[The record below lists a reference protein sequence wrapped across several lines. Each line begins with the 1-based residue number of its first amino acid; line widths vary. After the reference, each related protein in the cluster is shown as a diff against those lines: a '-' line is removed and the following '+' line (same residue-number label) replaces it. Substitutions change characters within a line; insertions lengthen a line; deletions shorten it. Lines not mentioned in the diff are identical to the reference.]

1 MDLNRIIEEYK
12 QMNRNPIDNCGVTV
26 GLFNESDYTKWKVTI
41 IGPKD
46 SSYKGGLFILSINFP
61 KEYPNKA
68 PEVCFLTP
76 IYHIN
81 VNPIAPK
88 TQGEGV
94 ESLGHIC
101 ISSLNWWKPY
111 CKIREVIIDIFALFY
126 LGNPDS
132 PYGIDRANEFKET
145 RDVYEEK
152 AKYFTK
158 KYAKPK
164 DQNPVFDR
172 TKDWNFTYP

>member
-1 MDLNRIIEEYK
+1 MDLNRIRNEFK
-12 QMNRNPIDNCGVTV
+12 NFSRNPIQSCGVTV
-26 GLFNESDYTKWKVTI
+26 GLFNENDYTKWNVTM

-46 SSYKGGLFILSINFP
+46 SSYKGGIFILLINFP
-61 KEYPNKA
+61 NDYPNKA
-68 PEVCFLTP
+68 PEICFLTP

-88 TQGEGV
+88 TQGE

-111 CKIREVIIDIFALFY
+111 YKIREVIIDIFALFY
-126 LGNPDS
+126 LGNADS
-132 PYGIDRANEFKET
+132 PYGIDRANEFKDN

-158 KYAKPK
+158 KYAAVPK
-164 DQNPVFDR
+164 KANEYDR
-172 TKDWNFTYP
+172 TKDWDFSL